1 MTPLLQAYIE
11 ATKAFYRVK
20 APQYLEA
27 NGVQN
32 YMKYAELKLRE
43 EEQRGEKYLESFSGS
58 LQNVSWW
65 EWVSENRGN
74 YLTLYPSFFYN
85 VM

>member
-1 MTPLLQAYIE
+1 MYYSIIISSDQAYIE

-58 LQNVSWW
+58 LQNVRYGSSR
-65 EWVSENRGN
+65 VL
-74 YLTLYPSFFYN
+74 LTSVWL
-85 VM
+85 VI

>member
-1 MTPLLQAYIE
+1 MLWRSQKVQISLLLTLLLQAYIE

-58 LQNVSWW
+58 LQNVS
-65 EWVSENRGN
+65 
-74 YLTLYPSFFYN
+74 
-85 VM
+85 